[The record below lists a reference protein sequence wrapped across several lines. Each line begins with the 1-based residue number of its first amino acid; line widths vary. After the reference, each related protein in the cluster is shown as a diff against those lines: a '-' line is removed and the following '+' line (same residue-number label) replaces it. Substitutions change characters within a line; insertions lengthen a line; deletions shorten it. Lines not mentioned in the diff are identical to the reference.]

1 MTKVSDAIVCTL
13 TETDRASAVA
23 RLRGRRFVLQQLGQR
38 KPARFCQ
45 STLADLSH
53 PADLRYQRN
62 IEFSSGMLLN
72 FSNSHAR
79 RQFKQLEAVWCDFK
93 YAHIGDD
100 HIDHANT
107 R

>member
-1 MTKVSDAIVCTL
+1 MTKVSDAIKRMMTK
-13 TETDRASAVA
+13 TDRASAVA
-23 RLRGRRFVLQQLGQR
+23 RLRGRRFVLQQLEQR

-45 STLADLSH
+45 SILADLNH
-53 PADLRYQRN
+53 PAALRYQRN
-62 IEFSSGMLLN
+62 IEFSSGMFLN
-72 FSNSHAR
+72 FSDSHAW